1 MDIEQTSSTFKIV
14 LKAYDHDM
22 MECKDI
28 PIVQDNIVEQEEVFT
43 VEITSAQ
50 SIPASIQ
57 NLLHLDT
64 SPSVITIQDT
74 SEFMI
79 AIYKQ
84 IDSSHAT
91 WRLQ

>member
-1 MDIEQTSSTFKIV
+1 MDIEQTSSTFEIV
-14 LKAYDHDM
+14 LRAYDYDM

-57 NLLHLDT
+57 HLLHLDT

-74 SEFMI
+74 SEFII
-79 AIYKQ
+79 ACGCKI
-84 IDSSHAT
+84 
-91 WRLQ
+91 